1 MPLFS
6 ISALLDLNHVV
17 IKVVNTGRNPVFFE
31 GLRSLLAFLFLI
43 IYFKLNNKKL
53 VFSTDTMGIS
63 IIARIVFALG
73 FLLLFPAFDYTSV
86 AHDSILYYSMPIW
99 VAVIGHFFLPN
110 KRLNFLK
117 SIDLISTFAA
127 VSLTISNNDKTFS
140 FTTGN

>member
-1 MPLFS
+1 
-6 ISALLDLNHVV
+6 
-17 IKVVNTGRNPVFFE
+17 
-31 GLRSLLAFLFLI
+31 
-43 IYFKLNNKKL
+43 
-53 VFSTDTMGIS
+53 MGIS

-73 FLLLFPAFDYTSV
+73 FLLLFLAFDYTSV
-86 AHDSILYYSMPIW
+86 AHNSILYYSMPIW
-99 VAVIGHFFLPN
+99 VTIIGHFFLPN

>member
-1 MPLFS
+1 MPLIS

-17 IKVVNTGRNPVFFE
+17 IKIVNTGHNPVFFE

-73 FLLLFPAFDYTSV
+73 FLLLFLAFDYTSV
-86 AHDSILYYSMPIW
+86 AHNSILYYSMPIW
-99 VAVIGHFFLPN
+99 VTIIGRFFLPN